1 MKAEVEK
8 SIKGPSREIECL
20 RERHVL
26 KAKGKESTEKKL
38 KISIEKSRRMGSR
51 ALAEMLALG
60 GKGNTFPTALLG
72 KEEREGWWKTDDHGY
87 QYVYVCYRFHARKV
101 RHFCLMFCFLYEA
114 GDEVIC

>member
-72 KEEREGWWKTDDHGY
+72 KEEREGWWKRDDHGY

-101 RHFCLMFCFLYEA
+101 RHFCLMVLFS
-114 GDEVIC
+114 I